1 MNADHLNDQE
11 KANRRRDDLVL
22 DRLDVQRGIK
32 HAWFAQEL
40 AVLLEQVVGDPADF
54 AVRAGVR
61 AGDLRR
67 LLAGEDLD
75 RVSVDTLLRV
85 VIQGRLQLQVSTF
98 GRPST

>member
-1 MNADHLNDQE
+1 MNADQAHDD
-11 KANRRRDDLVL
+11 KTNRRRDDLVL
-22 DRLDVQRGIK
+22 DRPDVQRGIK
-32 HAWFAQEL
+32 HAWFAQEI
-40 AVLLEQVVGDPADF
+40 ACILEQVVRDPATF
-54 AVRAGVR
+54 AAQAGVR